1 MKEMIQMVVV
11 LTVLAVIS
19 GGSLAFMQD
28 KTAASIENNK
38 LQFIKGPAIK
48 EILQGA
54 ANDPVADRFKLASD
68 GVEHTFFVGVMDGQP
83 KGVVF
88 EGAGKGF
95 GGDVGIV
102 VGVDVE
108 TDKIIGV
115 GVTTH
120 VETPGVG
127 SRAKTEPGF
136 VAQFKG
142 LSINDE
148 FKVKNDGGQIDAIGG
163 ATVTSRAV
171 TGGVTAAGKMY
182 QALKSEI
189 QKNAQ
194 AIKK

>member
-11 LTVLAVIS
+11 LTVLSVIS

-54 ANDPVADRFKLASD
+54 ANDPIADRFKLESD
-68 GVEHTFFVGVMDGQP
+68 GAERTFFVGVMESKP
-83 KGVVF
+83 KAVVF
-88 EGAGKGF
+88 ESSGKGF
-95 GGDVGIV
+95 GGDVGVV
-102 VGVDVE
+102 VGVDLE

-120 VETPGVG
+120 TETPGVG

-142 LSINDE
+142 LPFKDD

-171 TGGVTAAGKMY
+171 TTGVAEAGKVY
-182 QALKSEI
+182 KSLKSEI

-194 AIKK
+194 SIKK

>member
-28 KTAASIENNK
+28 KTADSIENNK

-48 EILQGA
+48 EILEGA
-54 ANDPVADRFKLASD
+54 TNDPVADRFKLESD
-68 GVEHTFFVGVMDGQP
+68 GSEHTFFVGVLDGQP

-88 EGAGKGF
+88 EGSGKGF
-95 GGDVGIV
+95 SGDVGIV

-108 TDKIIGV
+108 ADKIIGV

-120 VETPGVG
+120 AETPGVG
-127 SRAKTEPGF
+127 SRAKTEPDF

-142 LSINDE
+142 LSINED

-163 ATVTSRAV
+163 ATITSRAV
-171 TGGVTAAGKMY
+171 ANGVTEAGKLY

-194 AIKK
+194 SVK

>member
-38 LQFIKGPAIK
+38 LQFVKGPAIK

-54 ANDPVADRFKLASD
+54 SNDPIADRFKIERD
-68 GVEHTFFVGVMDGQP
+68 GAESIFFVGVLDNKP

-88 EGAGKGF
+88 ESSGKGF

-102 VGVDVE
+102 VGVDIE
-108 TDKIIGV
+108 SDKIIGV

-120 VETPGVG
+120 SETPGVG

-142 LSINDE
+142 LSIADA

-171 TGGVTAAGKMY
+171 TNGVTEAGKTY
-182 QALKSEI
+182 QSLKSEI

-194 AIKK
+194 SIKK

>member
-11 LTVLAVIS
+11 LTVLSVIS

-38 LQFIKGPAIK
+38 LQFIKGPAIR
-48 EILQGA
+48 EILEGA
-54 ANDPVADRFKLASD
+54 SNDPITDRFNLES
-68 GVEHTFFVGVMDGQP
+68 GGTGHTFFVGVLDGQP

-88 EGAGKGF
+88 EGSGKGF
-95 GGDVGIV
+95 SGDVGIV

-120 VETPGVG
+120 AETPGVG
-127 SRAKTEPGF
+127 SRAKTEPAF
-136 VAQFKG
+136 TAQFKG

-171 TGGVTAAGKMY
+171 ASGVTDAGKLY
-182 QALKSEI
+182 QALKTEI

-194 AIKK
+194 SIK